1 MSNQS
6 FYLFQLQKIDH
17 RADQIQARMNQIQ
30 SLIGDQKALTDAD
43 LSYQTALSALQ
54 ELQNNLALLEKKSIE
69 KRLKMEISESSLYG
83 GKIKNPKELTDL
95 QQEIASLKASLTQ
108 LENEQLELML
118 QIEEQQQTVN
128 TSKEVLEATIS
139 RQETSHHQWIEENQK
154 LVIEVDRSRLE
165 RDAIVQQLK
174 PESISLYDSLRKTKK
189 GLAVAGVEDQ
199 CCTICGSQLTPAEVQ
214 QAKSSLQILLC
225 PSCGRI
231 LYAD

>member
-1 MSNQS
+1 
-6 FYLFQLQKIDH
+6 
-17 RADQIQARMNQIQ
+17 MNQIQ

-54 ELQNNLALLEKKSIE
+54 QLQNNLALLEKKSIE

-128 TSKEVLEATIS
+128 TSKEVLDATIS

-174 PESISLYDSLRKTKK
+174 LKAFLS
-189 GLAVAGVEDQ
+189 
-199 CCTICGSQLTPAEVQ
+199 TIHCVKPRRDWL
-214 QAKSSLQILLC
+214 
-225 PSCGRI
+225 
-231 LYAD
+231 